1 MIDDYYCSLNPLD
14 NEIKRLDSL
23 LEKARKEKNILDKTN
38 ELKRIAMSM
47 GLPYDY
53 FFSEEMNK

>member
-23 LEKARKEKNILDKTN
+23 LEKST
-38 ELKRIAMSM
+38 KRTKYS
-47 GLPYDY
+47 
-53 FFSEEMNK
+53 